1 MGFEIYGWPDPDIL
15 SIVLGGAF
23 WNHANYENPTMIEA
37 LAAARYIMDPAER
50 TAAYADIQQQLLD
63 QDFTHMAA
71 GAAVYLYFRQSQRPG
86 LHGARIAILGVKRCR
101 QRLRLIR

>member
-1 MGFEIYGWPDPDIL
+1 MANFALIEHDDRYSKRIALLPVGFRIDIADLQLELPPDK
-15 SIVLGGAF
+15 
-23 WNHANYENPTMIEA
+23 
-37 LAAARYIMDPAER
+37 R
-50 TAAYADIQQQLLD
+50 QQLFD